1 MVTGSRMLDKKKAI
15 KGGVPLYKF
24 IGNIVLTNIFNFIC
38 KTNFTDAHT
47 GLQGYDLNIFK
58 YINLNKIDSAYNFND
73 HLRISAVNYK
83 FKIKEIPIETFYRSE
98 SSNYHIK
105 YSLNFL
111 KHLTSYIIGQKL
123 YL

>member
-1 MVTGSRMLDKKKAI
+1 MLDKKKAI

-24 IGNIVLTNIFNFIC
+24 IGNIVLTKLFNFIC

-47 GLQGYDLNIFK
+47 GLWGYDLNIFK
-58 YINLNKIDSAYNFND
+58 YINLNKINSAYNFDD
-73 HLRISAVNYK
+73 HLRIGAVNYK

-98 SSNYHIK
+98 SSSYHIK
-105 YSLNFL
+105 YTLNFL
-111 KHLTSYIIGQKL
+111 KHLTSYILAKKL